1 MPFSIRI
8 KRSPI
13 SRSLFSF
20 QREGQAPRFRVPYF
34 RWRKEQPIIN
44 INGSKK
50 HRGFMSLSVVL
61 IFPGEPLAAKG
72 NPYDF
77 WCVQVPLPFYVR
89 SRRSMGRFRKHHHG
103 MAKTK
108 RPFGA
113 DVYGPRIGG

>member
-20 QREGQAPRFRVPYF
+20 QREGRAPRFRVPYF

-50 HRGFMSLSVVL
+50 HRGFMSLSGAL
-61 IFPGEPLAAKG
+61 IFPGEPLAARKPVRLLVRASPIAFLCEIQAING
-72 NPYDF
+72 
-77 WCVQVPLPFYVR
+77 PF
-89 SRRSMGRFRKHHHG
+89 
-103 MAKTK
+103 
-108 RPFGA
+108 P
-113 DVYGPRIGG
+113 